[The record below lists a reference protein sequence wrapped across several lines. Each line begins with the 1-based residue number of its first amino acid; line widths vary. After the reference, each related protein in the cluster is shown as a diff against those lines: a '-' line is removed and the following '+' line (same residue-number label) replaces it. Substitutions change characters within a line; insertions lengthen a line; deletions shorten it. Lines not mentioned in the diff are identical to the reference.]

1 MNVDFKRSF
10 AKDLTQLPAN
20 IRTKIKEFIL
30 LVESSNKLS
39 DLNGL
44 IKLAGQEG
52 TYRIHVTYRYVV
64 IFEWNKETQVI
75 TMLEA
80 SSRENAYKK

>member
-10 AKDLTQLPAN
+10 AKDLMQLPAN

-44 IKLAGQEG
+44 IKLSGQED